1 MANLQKQWLNLHD
14 WSDTEPTIPRKYL
27 SWYKFKKN
35 NNITITI
42 ISWKA
47 ILCYV
52 NVLGMVGRNKMAT
65 ISEPTTVVQWQNSWF
80 YSTDSGSIPGGCP
93 RRWKTFCCGHPDA
106 MHQQYGI
113 CYSRK
118 ELLWIL
124 FQIWQHNT
132 HWIKNILRVKKQR
145 VKIIWMFKE
154 HSMNKPC
161 FTQNTW
167 YEWAVWSQSK

>member
-1 MANLQKQWLNLHD
+1 
-14 WSDTEPTIPRKYL
+14 
-27 SWYKFKKN
+27 
-35 NNITITI
+35 
-42 ISWKA
+42 
-47 ILCYV
+47 
-52 NVLGMVGRNKMAT
+52 MVERDKMAT

-145 VKIIWMFKE
+145 VKIIWMFKNTVWIIHVSHRTLDMNE
-154 HSMNKPC
+154 LCDHNPNSMPILSPC
-161 FTQNTW
+161 ADDNVAYQNLKLQWKSPDLTHKSRDNVL
-167 YEWAVWSQSK
+167 A

>member
-1 MANLQKQWLNLHD
+1 
-14 WSDTEPTIPRKYL
+14 
-27 SWYKFKKN
+27 
-35 NNITITI
+35 
-42 ISWKA
+42 
-47 ILCYV
+47 
-52 NVLGMVGRNKMAT
+52 MVGRNKMAT

-167 YEWAVWSQSK
+167 YEWAVWFTIQIACQYWVHVPMIMWHIKIWNYNGKVLIWHISHGIMF